1 MQRIKWIW
9 FWKRKW
15 IIGTLLEED
24 DKYIIYDQID
34 KSSESFIVYSYL
46 KINYY
51 EQNMPSLYYKFITN
65 YLSQK
70 IS

>member
-15 IIGTLLEED
+15 IIETLLEED

-34 KSSESFIVYSYL
+34 KSWTIYCLFIFENKLLLTKYA
-46 KINYY
+46 I
-51 EQNMPSLYYKFITN
+51 SL
-65 YLSQK
+65 L
-70 IS
+70 